1 MIGSLV
7 EVEIVKGYANS
18 LKGENPK
25 ASGGIHMLKEMKVAG
40 ITVDPFTNTPIVLLK
55 DLEDKDVLPIWIGLL
70 EASSIATALEN
81 IATPRPMTHDL
92 LKNILD
98 NLRVK
103 VLKIE
108 VNDLKD
114 NTYYALLHLE
124 VNKKRLIIDSRPSDA
139 IAIALRTG
147 ASIFVDESVIKR
159 SAKVDLAQKGDKVV
173 TDTSEWEDILE
184 NLSQDDFGKYKM

>member
-1 MIGSLV
+1 
-7 EVEIVKGYANS
+7 
-18 LKGENPK
+18 
-25 ASGGIHMLKEMKVAG
+25 MLKEMKIAG

-55 DLEDKDVLPIWIGLL
+55 DLEEKDVLPIWIGLL

-81 IATPRPMTHDL
+81 IQTPRPMTHDL

-98 NLRVK
+98 QLGVK

-114 NTYYALLHLE
+114 NTYYALIHMD
-124 VNKKRLIIDSRPSDA
+124 VNKKRLTIDARPSDA
-139 IAIALRTG
+139 LAIALRTG
-147 ASIFVDESVIKR
+147 ASIFVEESVIQR
-159 SAKVDLAQKGDKVV
+159 SAKVDLSQKGDKVV
-173 TDTSEWEDILE
+173 TDTTEWEEILE

>member
-1 MIGSLV
+1 
-7 EVEIVKGYANS
+7 
-18 LKGENPK
+18 
-25 ASGGIHMLKEMKVAG
+25 MLKEMKVAG

-55 DLEDKDVLPIWIGLL
+55 DLDDKDVLPIWIGLL

-124 VNKKRLIIDSRPSDA
+124 VNKKRFTVDARPSDA
-139 IAIALRTG
+139 IAIAIRTG
-147 ASIFVDESVIKR
+147 ASIFVEESVIQR

-173 TDTSEWEDILE
+173 TDTAEWEDILE

>member
-1 MIGSLV
+1 
-7 EVEIVKGYANS
+7 
-18 LKGENPK
+18 
-25 ASGGIHMLKEMKVAG
+25 MLKEMKVAG

-55 DLEDKDVLPIWIGLL
+55 DLDDKDVLPIWIGLL

-81 IATPRPMTHDL
+81 IETPRPMTHDL

-98 NLRVK
+98 NLHAK
-103 VLKIE
+103 VMRIE

-124 VNKKRLIIDSRPSDA
+124 VNKKRFTIDARPSDA
-139 IAIALRTG
+139 IAIAIRTG
-147 ASIFVDESVIKR
+147 ASIFVEESVIQR
-159 SAKVDLAQKGDKVV
+159 SAKVDLTQKGDKVI

>member
-1 MIGSLV
+1 
-7 EVEIVKGYANS
+7 
-18 LKGENPK
+18 
-25 ASGGIHMLKEMKVAG
+25 MLKEMKVAG

-55 DLEDKDVLPIWIGLL
+55 DLDEKDVLPIWIGLL

-98 NLRVK
+98 NLHVK
-103 VLKIE
+103 VLRIE

-124 VNKKRLIIDSRPSDA
+124 VNKKKFTVDSRPSDA
-139 IAIALRTG
+139 IAIAIRTG
-147 ASIFVDESVIKR
+147 ASIFVEESVIQR

-173 TDTSEWEDILE
+173 TDTAEWEDILE

>member
-1 MIGSLV
+1 
-7 EVEIVKGYANS
+7 
-18 LKGENPK
+18 
-25 ASGGIHMLKEMKVAG
+25 MLKEMKVAG

-55 DLEDKDVLPIWIGLL
+55 DLEEKDVLPIWIGLL

-98 NLRVK
+98 HLHVK
-103 VLKIE
+103 VLRIE
-108 VNDLKD
+108 VTDLKD

-124 VNKKRLIIDSRPSDA
+124 INKKKFTVDSRPSDA
-139 IAIALRTG
+139 IAIAIRTG
-147 ASIFVDESVIKR
+147 ASIFVEESVIQR

-173 TDTSEWEDILE
+173 TDTAEWEDILE

>member
-1 MIGSLV
+1 
-7 EVEIVKGYANS
+7 
-18 LKGENPK
+18 
-25 ASGGIHMLKEMKVAG
+25 MLKEMKVAG

-55 DLEDKDVLPIWIGLL
+55 DLDDNDVLPIWIGLL

-98 NLRVK
+98 NLHVK
-103 VLKIE
+103 VLRIE

-124 VNKKRLIIDSRPSDA
+124 VNKKKFTVDSRPSDA
-139 IAIALRTG
+139 IAIAIRTG
-147 ASIFVDESVIKR
+147 AAIFVEESVIQR
-159 SAKVDLAQKGDKVV
+159 SAKVDLAQKGDKVI